1 MPEEREWDSE
11 SNAPEPVEEP
21 ATIGLG
27 NIAIGGGTSYVP
39 ASGIWSTGTVI
50 NNDTYSYGLHVTAPD
65 NYFDS
70 GTLHL
75 NSQQTVVSPGTITSR
90 TTFITPIEFN
100 YTNVSWKYAF
110 ALAFSVV
117 FAPLFILWSKLTG
130 RPTGI
135 RLRNRIMESA
145 VSVTSTA
152 TGGIV

>member
-11 SNAPEPVEEP
+11 SNGPEPAEEP

-27 NIAIGGGTSYVP
+27 NIAIGGTSYIP
-39 ASGIWSTGTVI
+39 ASGMWSTTATVI
-50 NNDTYSYGLHVTAPD
+50 NDAHTYGLHISSPE
-65 NYFDS
+65 NYFES

-75 NSQQTVVSPGTITSR
+75 NSQQTVVSPGSINAR
-90 TTFITPIEFN
+90 TQYITPIEFS
-100 YTNVSWKYAF
+100 YHNVSWKYAF
-110 ALAFSVV
+110 ALAFSIA